1 MTVGGW
7 PQSTLLLTLSPL
19 SDGTQSEVAGHW
31 TRMNLAASS
40 RHVKLHSELSRY
52 LPSTAANVSVC
63 QCTPVASNQAN
74 VHFGW
79 LATTLA
85 DAEGLFNEGV
95 FEAKPGRF
103 L

>member
-1 MTVGGW
+1 MAAEHAVAHALVPVRRHPVRGCRALDENE
-7 PQSTLLLTLSPL
+7 PRREQSARQTA
-19 SDGTQSEVAGHW
+19 VAAFRTFAIPPFG
-31 TRMNLAASS
+31 
-40 RHVKLHSELSRY
+40 
-52 LPSTAANVSVC
+52 TAANVSVC
-63 QCTPVASNQAN
+63 APVASNQAN